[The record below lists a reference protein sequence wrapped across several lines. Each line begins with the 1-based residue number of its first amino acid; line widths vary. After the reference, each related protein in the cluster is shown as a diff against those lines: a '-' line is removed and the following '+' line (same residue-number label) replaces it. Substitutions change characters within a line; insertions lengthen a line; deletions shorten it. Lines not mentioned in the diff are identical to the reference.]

1 MNIVDQIYVGLV
13 YSWTQ
18 LDKVILGAAV
28 TAFVV
33 AVLRM
38 KKLGKVKWAEAT
50 LCSIFAAITV
60 AGASFII
67 SILGIPADGLLSELA
82 KGGSHVLAGFI
93 GWYGTDRTIGYI
105 EDKMKGET
113 NVKEDN

>member
-1 MNIVDQIYVGLV
+1 MHIVDQIYVGLV
-13 YSWTQ
+13 YMWSQ
-18 LDKVILGAAV
+18 LDKVIVGAAI

-38 KKLGKVKWAEAT
+38 KKLGKVKWAEAL
-50 LCSIFAAITV
+50 LCGIFAAIAV

-67 SILGIPADGLLSELA
+67 SILGIPSDGLLSEIA

-93 GWYGTDRTIGYI
+93 GWYGTDRTVGYV
-105 EDKMKGET
+105 EDKIKGDS
-113 NVKEDN
+113 NGQED